1 MRFGKLS
8 LARRPAAGYDGGAG
22 NGVSNDSQATVTE
35 LGDEQL
41 LKRHLAGQSDAFDQL
56 MRRRG
61 GEVYRFLVRFLG
73 DRALADDVFQETFL
87 QVHLAADR
95 FDPKRRFKPWL
106 FTIAANKAR
115 DAMRSRSRRRAA
127 PLDAEVGGPGSDES
141 AAYVDLLEANIAL
154 PIEDLQNKELKQAVQ
169 SIVMAMPE
177 HLREVI
183 LLTYFEQLPYKDVA
197 EILSV
202 PLGTVKSRLHAAV
215 KHFARRWEAVGKQFE
230 RES

>member
-1 MRFGKLS
+1 
-8 LARRPAAGYDGGAG
+8 
-22 NGVSNDSQATVTE
+22 VSNDSQATATE
-35 LGDEQL
+35 TTDEQL
-41 LKRHLAGQSDAFDQL
+41 LKRHLEGRSGAFDQL
-56 MRRRG
+56 VHRRG

-115 DAMRSRSRRRAA
+115 DAMRSRSRRRTA
-127 PLDAEVGGPGSDES
+127 PLDAEMGGAGSDES
-141 AAYVDLLEANIAL
+141 GTYVDLLEANIVL
-154 PIEDLQNKELKQAVQ
+154 PLEDLQNKELKQAVQ
-169 SIVMAMPE
+169 SIVMEMPE

-197 EILSV
+197 EILDV

-215 KHFARRWEAVGKQFE
+215 KHFARRWEAVGKQFK